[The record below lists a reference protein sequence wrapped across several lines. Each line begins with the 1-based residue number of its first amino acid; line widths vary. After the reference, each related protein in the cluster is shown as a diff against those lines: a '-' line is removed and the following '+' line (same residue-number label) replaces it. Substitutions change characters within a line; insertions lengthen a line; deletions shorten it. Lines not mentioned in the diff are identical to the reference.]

1 MSIYEPLESN
11 DSRRH
16 LKLRS
21 PVTLEETGELVCANA
36 EDVKQAIARARAAQ
50 PAWASTSMKERRTI
64 VERALKIVLE
74 RQDEIIETVVKE
86 TGKCRTDAMSMEVFS
101 VADQLCYYAKNA
113 EKFLKPRK
121 RKVHGLLKLMKQL
134 RIMYK
139 PLGVVGLI
147 TPWNGPFVL
156 VMNQA
161 TQAILAGNTVVA
173 KGSEVTPYSAKLA
186 EDIYRQAGLPEG
198 VLQVLLGDGE
208 TGAAIVNGGVD
219 KVSFTGSV
227 ATGRKVAEACAS
239 QLIPVTLELGGND
252 AMIVCADADID
263 RAADGAWVGSCMNT
277 GHYCCGTE
285 RIYVVKEVYDEF
297 LRLILDKGKALR
309 QGQKHGWDED
319 IGAVFWD
326 RQMAIIE
333 AHVEDARAKGATIH
347 MGGRRNPELPG
358 LYYEPT
364 VITGVDNS
372 MDIMILET
380 FGPILCIQKVDS
392 EAEAL
397 RLANDSEFGLNGNVW
412 TKDKDKGY
420 LLASAIDTGS
430 CSVNDMAVSYGIP
443 AAPFGGKKN
452 SGLGQVNGKKGLRG
466 YCHEMP
472 IVIDRFG
479 GKMQNG
485 YPVRRQER
493 RGYEK
498 ADGIPLGEDAYRP
511 LDELGDRNGLVNLL
525 IACAEERAT
534 EIPHRSTRLS
544 RWTSSASPW

>member
-1 MSIYEPLESN
+1 MSLYEPIESS

-16 LKLRS
+16 LQLRS
-21 PVTLEETGELVCANA
+21 PVTLEPTGELVCANA
-36 EDVKQAIARARAAQ
+36 EDVAAAIQKARKAQ
-50 PAWASTSMKERRTI
+50 PAWAATTMKERTAI
-64 VERALKIVLE
+64 VEKALKILLE
-74 RQDEIIETVVKE
+74 RQDEVIDTVVKE
-86 TGKCRTDAMSMEVFS
+86 TGKARTDAMSMEVFS

-113 EKFLKPRK
+113 EKFLAPRK
-121 RKVHGLLKLMKQL
+121 RKAHGLMGLMKQL
-134 RIMYK
+134 RIVYK

-161 TQAILAGNTVVA
+161 CQAILAGNTVVA
-173 KGSEVTPYSAKLA
+173 KGSEVTPFSAKLA
-186 EDIYRQAGLPEG
+186 EDIFREAGLPEG

-208 TGAAIVNGGVD
+208 TGAAIVRGGVD

-227 ATGRKVAEACAS
+227 ATGKKVAVAS
-239 QLIPVTLELGGND
+239 AEQLIPCTLELGGND
-252 AMIVCADADID
+252 AMIVCADADLD

-285 RIYVVKEVYDEF
+285 RIYVVEEVYDEF
-297 LRLILDKGKALR
+297 LKLVLEKGKALR
-309 QGQKHGWDED
+309 QGAEHGWEED

-326 RQMAIIE
+326 RQLAIIE
-333 AHVEDARAKGATIH
+333 AHVEDARAKGANIL
-347 MGGRRNPELPG
+347 MGGRRHPDLPG

-364 VITGVDNS
+364 VITDVDNS
-372 MDIMILET
+372 MDIMLLET
-380 FGPILCIQKVDS
+380 FGPILCIQKVSS
-392 EAEAL
+392 EEEAL

-412 TKDKDKGY
+412 TQDKDKGY
-420 LLASAIDTGS
+420 RMATAIDTGA
-430 CSVNDMAVSYGIP
+430 CSVNDMAMSYGIP

-485 YPVRRQER
+485 YP
-493 RGYEK
+493 YSAK
-498 ADGIPLGEDAYRP
+498 S
-511 LDELGDRNGLVNLL
+511 
-525 IACAEERAT
+525 AEGMKKLMDFLWVKT
-534 EIPHRSTRLS
+534 PIG
-544 RWTSSASPW
+544 RWMS

>member
-1 MSIYEPLESN
+1 MSIFEPIESS
-11 DSRRH
+11 DSRRRLQ
-16 LKLRS
+16 LKS
-21 PVTLEETGELVCANA
+21 PVTLEPIGELVCANA
-36 EDVKQAIARARAAQ
+36 EDVAAAISKARVAQ
-50 PAWASTSMKERRTI
+50 KAWSATSMKHRAEV
-64 VERALKIVLE
+64 VERALKIVIE
-74 RQDEIIETVVKE
+74 RQDEIIETVVNE
-86 TGKCRTDAMSMEVFS
+86 TGKARTDAMSMEVFS

-113 EKFLKPRK
+113 EKFLAPRK
-121 RKVHGLLKLMKQL
+121 RKVHGLLGLMKQL
-134 RIMYK
+134 RIVYK

-161 TQAILAGNTVVA
+161 CQAIMAGNTVVA

-186 EDIYRQAGLPEG
+186 EDIFRQAGLPEG

-208 TGAAIVNGGVD
+208 TGAAIVEGGVD

-227 ATGRKVAEACAS
+227 ATGRKVAEACAR

-252 AMIVCADADID
+252 AMIVCADADLD

-297 LRLILDKGKALR
+297 LKLVMEKGKNLR
-309 QGQKHGWDED
+309 QGQQHGWDED
-319 IGAVFWD
+319 VGAVFWD
-326 RQMAIIE
+326 RQMTIIE
-333 AHVEDARAKGATIH
+333 AHVEDARAKGANIR
-347 MGGRRNPELPG
+347 MGGRRNPDLPG

-364 VITGVDNS
+364 VITDVSND
-372 MDIMILET
+372 MDIMVLET

-392 EAEAL
+392 EEQAL
-397 RLANDSEFGLNGNVW
+397 ALANDSEFGLNGNVW
-412 TKDKDKGY
+412 TQDKEKGY
-420 LLASAIDTGS
+420 NLARSIDTGS

-443 AAPFGGKKN
+443 AAPFGGRKN
-452 SGLGQVNGKKGLRG
+452 SGVGQVNGKKGLRG

-485 YPVRRQER
+485 YPYSAKSAEGMKKLMDFLWV
-493 RGYEK
+493 K
-498 ADGIPLGEDAYRP
+498 TPLGRW
-511 LDELGDRNGLVNLL
+511 
-525 IACAEERAT
+525 
-534 EIPHRSTRLS
+534 LS
-544 RWTSSASPW
+544 

>member
-1 MSIYEPLESN
+1 MSIFESIESN

-16 LKLRS
+16 LQLKS
-21 PVTLEETGELVCANA
+21 PVSLEPIGELVCANT
-36 EDVKQAIARARAAQ
+36 EDVQAAIARARAAQ
-50 PAWASTSMKERRTI
+50 PAWAATPMKDRAAI
-64 VERALKIVLE
+64 IYRALEIVLE
-74 RQDEIIETVVKE
+74 RQDEIIETVVRE
-86 TGKCRTDAMSMEVFS
+86 TGKAPTDAMSMEVFS

-113 EKFLKPRK
+113 EKFLAPEK
-121 RKVHGLLKLMKQL
+121 RKVHGLMKFMKQL
-134 RIMYK
+134 RIVYK

-161 TQAILAGNTVVA
+161 TQAMLAGNTIVA

-186 EDIYRQAGLPEG
+186 EDIFRQAGLPDG
-198 VLQVLLGDGE
+198 VLQVLMGDGE

-227 ATGRKVAEACAS
+227 ATGKKVAMACAE

-252 AMIVCADADID
+252 AMIVCADADLD

-297 LRLILDKGKALR
+297 LKLVMEKGKSLR
-309 QGQKHGWDED
+309 QGQQHGWDED

-333 AHVEDARAKGATIH
+333 AHVEDARAKGASIL
-347 MGGRRNPELPG
+347 MGGRRNPDLPG

-364 VITGVDNS
+364 VITDVDNS
-372 MDIMILET
+372 MDIMVLET
-380 FGPILCIQKVDS
+380 FGPVLCIQKVDS
-392 EAEAL
+392 EEEAL

-412 TKDKDKGY
+412 TQDKEKGY
-420 LLASAIDTGS
+420 AMAAAIDTGS
-430 CSVNDMAVSYGIP
+430 CSVNDMAMSYGIP

-452 SGLGQVNGKKGLRG
+452 SGVGQVNGKKGLRG
-466 YCHEMP
+466 YTHEMP
-472 IVIDRFG
+472 IVIERFG
-479 GKMQNG
+479 GKLQSG
-485 YPVRRQER
+485 YPYSAKNAE
-493 RGYEK
+493 GMKKLMEFLWIK
-498 ADGIPLGEDAYRP
+498 TPLGKW
-511 LDELGDRNGLVNLL
+511 
-525 IACAEERAT
+525 
-534 EIPHRSTRLS
+534 LS
-544 RWTSSASPW
+544 

>member
-1 MSIYEPLESN
+1 MSIFEPIESD

-16 LKLRS
+16 LQLRS
-21 PVTLEETGELVCANA
+21 PVTLEPTGELICANA
-36 EDVKQAIARARAAQ
+36 EDVAAAIKTARQAQ
-50 PAWASTSMKERRTI
+50 VAWAKTSMKERAA
-64 VERALKIVLE
+64 VLERALKLVIE
-74 RQDEIIETVVKE
+74 RQDDIIDVVVKE
-86 TGKCRTDAMSMEVFS
+86 TGKARSDAMSMEVFS
-101 VADQLCYYAKNA
+101 VADQLCYYAKNS

-121 RKVHGLLKLMKQL
+121 RKVHGLLGLMKQL
-134 RIMYK
+134 RVLYK

-156 VMNQA
+156 VMNQVA
-161 TQAILAGNTVVA
+161 QAIMAGNAVVA
-173 KGSEVTPYSAKLA
+173 KGSEVTPYSAKMA
-186 EDIYRQAGLPEG
+186 EEIFLQAGLPKG

-208 TGAAIVNGGVD
+208 TGAAIVEGGVD
-219 KVSFTGSV
+219 KISFTGSV
-227 ATGRKVAEACAS
+227 ATGRKVAEACGR
-239 QLIPVTLELGGND
+239 QLIPCTMELGGND

-263 RAADGAWVGSCMNT
+263 RAVDGAWVGSCMNT

-297 LRLILDKGKALR
+297 LQKVLEKGKTLR
-309 QGQKHGWDED
+309 QGQQHGWDED

-326 RQMAIIE
+326 RQMTIIE

-347 MGGRRNPELPG
+347 QGGRRNTELGG

-364 VITGVDNS
+364 VITEVDNS
-372 MDIMILET
+372 MDIMVLET

-392 EAEAL
+392 EEEAL

-412 TKDKDKGY
+412 TQDKEKGY
-420 LLASAIDTGS
+420 QLASAIDTGS

-452 SGLGQVNGKKGLRG
+452 SGVGQVNGKKGLRG

-479 GKMQNG
+479 GKMQSG
-485 YPVRRQER
+485 YP
-493 RGYEK
+493 YS
-498 ADGIPLGEDAYRP
+498 ADS
-511 LDELGDRNGLVNLL
+511 
-525 IACAEERAT
+525 AESMKK
-534 EIPHRSTRLS
+534 IMNFL
-544 RWTSSASPW
+544 WVKTSIGKWIS

>member
-1 MSIYEPLESN
+1 MLISLVLLHEEITMSIFEPIESN

-16 LKLRS
+16 LQMKS
-21 PVTLEETGELVCANA
+21 PVTLEPIGELVCANT
-36 EDVKQAIARARAAQ
+36 EDVQAAIARARAAQ
-50 PAWASTSMKERRTI
+50 PSWAATPMKERAAI
-64 VERALKIVLE
+64 VYRALEIVLE
-74 RQDEIIETVVKE
+74 RQDEIIETVVRE
-86 TGKCRTDAMSMEVFS
+86 TGKAPTDAMSMEVFS

-113 EKFLKPRK
+113 EKFLKPEK
-121 RKVHGLLKLMKQL
+121 RKVHGLMKFMKQL
-134 RIMYK
+134 RIVYK

-161 TQAILAGNTVVA
+161 TQAMLAGNTVVA

-186 EDIYRQAGLPEG
+186 EEIFQQAGLPKD
-198 VLQVLLGDGE
+198 VLQVLMGDGE

-227 ATGRKVAEACAS
+227 ATGKKVAVACAE

-252 AMIVCADADID
+252 AMIVCADADLD

-297 LRLILDKGKALR
+297 LKLVLEKGKGLR
-309 QGQKHGWDED
+309 QGQQHGWDED

-333 AHVEDARAKGATIH
+333 AHVEDARAKGASIL
-347 MGGRRNPELPG
+347 MGGRRNPDLPG

-364 VITGVDNS
+364 VITDVDNS
-372 MDIMILET
+372 MDIMVLET

-392 EAEAL
+392 EEEAL

-412 TKDKDKGY
+412 TQDKEKGY
-420 LLASAIDTGS
+420 RMAAAIDTGS
-430 CSVNDMAVSYGIP
+430 CSVNDMAMSYGVP

-452 SGLGQVNGKKGLRG
+452 SGVGQVNGKKGMRG

-472 IVIDRFG
+472 ILIDRFG
-479 GKMQNG
+479 GKMQSG
-485 YPVRRQER
+485 YPYSAKNAE
-493 RGYEK
+493 GMKKLMEFLWIK
-498 ADGIPLGEDAYRP
+498 TPLGKW
-511 LDELGDRNGLVNLL
+511 
-525 IACAEERAT
+525 
-534 EIPHRSTRLS
+534 LS
-544 RWTSSASPW
+544 

>member
-1 MSIYEPLESN
+1 MSIFEPIEST

-16 LKLRS
+16 LQLKS
-21 PVTLEETGELVCANA
+21 PVTLEPIGELVCANT
-36 EDVKQAIARARAAQ
+36 EDVAAAIARARTAQ
-50 PAWASTSMKERRTI
+50 LSWAKTSFAERAE
-64 VERALKIVLE
+64 VLERALKIVIA
-74 RQDEIIETVVKE
+74 RQDDIIETVVRE
-86 TGKCRTDAMSMEVFS
+86 TGKARTDAMSMEVFS

-113 EKFLKPRK
+113 GKFLKPRK
-121 RKVHGLLKLMKQL
+121 RKVHGLLGLMKQL
-134 RIMYK
+134 RIVYK

-156 VMNQA
+156 LMNQA
-161 TQAILAGNTVVA
+161 AQAIMAGNAVVA

-186 EDIYRQAGLPEG
+186 EDIFREAGLPEG

-208 TGAAIVNGGVD
+208 TGAAIVEGGVD

-227 ATGRKVAEACAS
+227 ATGRKVAEACAR

-252 AMIVCADADID
+252 AMIVCADADLD

-285 RIYVVKEVYDEF
+285 RIYVVREVYDEF
-297 LRLILDKGKALR
+297 LQKVLEKGKALR
-309 QGQKHGWDED
+309 QGSQHGWDED

-347 MGGRRNPELPG
+347 MGGRRNPDLPG

-364 VITGVDNS
+364 VITDVDNS
-372 MDIMILET
+372 MDIMVLET

-392 EAEAL
+392 EEQAL

-412 TKDKDKGY
+412 TQDKEKGY
-420 LLASAIDTGS
+420 NLAAAIDTGS

-443 AAPFGGKKN
+443 AAPFGGRKS
-452 SGLGQVNGKKGLRG
+452 SGVGQVNGKKGLRG

-479 GKMQNG
+479 GKLQNA
-485 YPVRRQER
+485 YPYSAESAEGMKKLMNFLWV
-493 RGYEK
+493 K
-498 ADGIPLGEDAYRP
+498 TPLGKW
-511 LDELGDRNGLVNLL
+511 
-525 IACAEERAT
+525 
-534 EIPHRSTRLS
+534 LS
-544 RWTSSASPW
+544 

>member
-1 MSIYEPLESN
+1 MSLYEPIEST

-16 LKLRS
+16 LQLRS
-21 PVTLEETGELVCANA
+21 PVTLETTGELVCANA
-36 EDVKQAIARARAAQ
+36 DDVADAITRARRAQ
-50 PAWASTSMKERRTI
+50 PSWAATSMQSRRKI
-64 VERALKIVLE
+64 VEKALQLVLE
-74 RQDEIIETVVKE
+74 RQDEIIDTVVAE
-86 TGKCRTDAMSMEVFS
+86 TGKARTDAMSMEIFS
-101 VADQLCYYAKNA
+101 VADSLCYYAKNA
-113 EKFLKPRK
+113 EKFLQPRK
-121 RKVHGLLKLMKQL
+121 RKVHGILGIAKQL
-134 RIMYK
+134 RIVYK

-161 TQAILAGNTVVA
+161 VQAILAGNTVVA
-173 KGSEVTPYSAKLA
+173 KGSEVTPYSARLA
-186 EDIYRQAGLPEG
+186 ETILNDAGLPEG

-208 TGAAIVNGGVD
+208 TGAAIVRGGVD

-239 QLIPVTLELGGND
+239 QLIPCTLELGGND
-252 AMIVCADADID
+252 AMIVCADADLD
-263 RAADGAWVGSCMNT
+263 RAADGAWLGSCMNT

-297 LRLILDKGKALR
+297 LRLVMEKGQHLK
-309 QGQKHGWDED
+309 QGSEHGWEED
-319 IGAVFWD
+319 VGAVFWD

-333 AHVEDARAKGATIH
+333 AHVEDARAKGANIL
-347 MGGRRNPELPG
+347 MGGRRNPGLPG

-364 VITGVDNS
+364 VVTEVSND
-372 MDIMILET
+372 MDIMVHET

-392 EAEAL
+392 EDEAL
-397 RLANDSEFGLNGNVW
+397 ALANDSEFGLNGNVW
-412 TKDKDKGY
+412 TRDKDKGY
-420 LLASAIDTGS
+420 RLAAAIDTGS

-485 YPVRRQER
+485 YPNNVKNAE
-493 RGYEK
+493 GMK
-498 ADGIPLGEDAYRP
+498 KLMDFMWLKTPLGRW
-511 LDELGDRNGLVNLL
+511 
-525 IACAEERAT
+525 
-534 EIPHRSTRLS
+534 LS
-544 RWTSSASPW
+544 

>member
-1 MSIYEPLESN
+1 MSLYEPIEST

-16 LKLRS
+16 LQLRS
-21 PVTLEETGELVCANA
+21 PVTLEPTGELVCANA
-36 EDVKQAIARARAAQ
+36 DDVAAAIARARAAQ
-50 PAWASTSMKERRTI
+50 PAWAATPIRERAAI
-64 VERALKIVLE
+64 VERALKVVLE
-74 RQDEIIETVVKE
+74 RQDEIIETVVGE
-86 TGKCRTDAMSMEVFS
+86 TGKAPTDAMSMEVFS

-113 EKFLKPRK
+113 EAFLKPRK
-121 RKVHGLLKLMKQL
+121 RRIHGLIGLMKKL
-134 RIMYK
+134 RIVYK

-161 TQAILAGNTVVA
+161 CQAILAGNTVVA
-173 KGSEVTPYSAKLA
+173 KGSEVTPFSAKLA
-186 EDIYRQAGLPEG
+186 EDIFLEAGLPEG
-198 VLQVLLGDGE
+198 VLQVLMGDGE

-227 ATGRKVAEACAS
+227 ATGKKIAVACAE

-252 AMIVCADADID
+252 AMIVCADADLD
-263 RAADGAWVGSCMNT
+263 RAADGAWVGSCMNS
-277 GHYCCGTE
+277 GHYCCSTE
-285 RIYVVKEVYDEF
+285 RVYVVKEVYDEF
-297 LRLILDKGKALR
+297 LRLILEKGKSLR
-309 QGQKHGWDED
+309 QGQQHGWNED
-319 IGAVFWD
+319 VGAVFWD

-333 AHVEDARAKGATIH
+333 SHVEDARAKGASIL
-347 MGGRRNPELPG
+347 MGGRRNPDLPG

-364 VITGVDNS
+364 VITDVDNS
-372 MDIMILET
+372 MDIMVLET

-412 TKDKDKGY
+412 TQDKDKG
-420 LLASAIDTGS
+420 LRLASAIDTGS

-452 SGLGQVNGKKGLRG
+452 SGLGQVNGKKGMRG

-479 GKMQNG
+479 GKMQNA
-485 YPVRRQER
+485 YP
-493 RGYEK
+493 YSAK
-498 ADGIPLGEDAYRP
+498 S
-511 LDELGDRNGLVNLL
+511 
-525 IACAEERAT
+525 AEGMKKLMQFLWVKT
-534 EIPHRSTRLS
+534 PVGKWLS
-544 RWTSSASPW
+544 